1 MIFHRPGETI
11 NDSFLEF
18 SSMTDVSAYT
28 QSSRFIHLEFLF
40 SSYGQGESQTYRF
53 QRNLMRSDDCN
64 FQDIRSFSRKL
75 NVIDI
80 PRFFF
85 TNLRIIFHA
94 ILMMQ
99 MQIEASQYRNEDGIR
114 IRRLEENCSGNFY
127 DANIITFER

>member
-1 MIFHRPGETI
+1 
-11 NDSFLEF
+11 
-18 SSMTDVSAYT
+18 MTDVSAYT

-40 SSYGQGESQTYRF
+40 SSNGQGESQTYRF